1 MIFSL
6 FELLSILIPMIS
18 NLKAKVEIDGDI
30 VKTNLHQPGVKFRNK
45 IFRLLKSQKDK

>member
-18 NLKAKVEIDGDI
+18 NLKAKVEIDGVPFPHREDELASTENEI
-30 VKTNLHQPGVKFRNK
+30 
-45 IFRLLKSQKDK
+45 SE